1 MGRIRL
7 TEILK
12 LLICIIICESAGVIG
27 SIFTTPAIPGW
38 YAALVK
44 PSFTLP
50 NWLFA
55 PVWTGLYLLMG
66 ISAFLVWRK
75 SLDNHL
81 VNSGLRIFILQL
93 FLNTLWSFLF
103 FGLKSPLLGLIEI
116 MILWIAILLTIRSF
130 LKVSNT
136 AGLLLLPYILWVSFA
151 AILNFSLWRLNP

>member
-12 LLICIIICESAGVIG
+12 ILICIIICESAGVIG

-44 PSFTLP
+44 PSFTPP
-50 NWLFA
+50 NWVFA
-55 PVWTGLYLLMG
+55 PVWTSLYLLMG

-81 VNSGLRIFILQL
+81 LNSGLRIFILQL
-93 FLNTLWSFLF
+93 ILNTLWSFLF

-116 MILWIAILLTIRSF
+116 VLLWVAIILAILSF
-130 LKVSNT
+130 FRVSKV
-136 AGLLLLPYILWVSFA
+136 AGILLLPYILWVSFA
-151 AILNFSLWRLNP
+151 AILNFSIWRLNP

>member
-12 LLICIIICESAGVIG
+12 FLICIIICESAGVIG
-27 SIFTTPAIPGW
+27 SIFTTTAIPGW
-38 YAALVK
+38 YATLVK
-44 PSFTLP
+44 PSFTPP
-50 NWLFA
+50 NWVFA
-55 PVWTGLYLLMG
+55 PVWTSLYLLMG

-75 SLDNHL
+75 GLDNHL

-93 FLNTLWSFLF
+93 ILNTLWSFLF

-116 MILWIAILLTIRSF
+116 VLLWIAIVLTILNFFR
-130 LKVSNT
+130 VSKL
-136 AGLLLLPYILWVSFA
+136 AGILLLPYILWVSFA